1 MKNQTTGKITFYGTP
16 YCPDCVRAKAYL
28 DSIGCSYE
36 YINLIEHEEAV
47 EKVIEI
53 NKGYQSIPTIVFPDT
68 TVLVEPSNEELEEKI
83 QMLKQA
89 HIIIC
94 HKQTQ

>member
-1 MKNQTTGKITFYGTP
+1 MEKPNNKKITFYGTP

-53 NKGYQSIPTIVFPDT
+53 NNGYQSIPTIVFPDST
-68 TVLVEPSNEELEEKI
+68 ILVEPSNEELEKKI
-83 QMLKQA
+83 HALETDN
-89 HIIIC
+89 IIIC